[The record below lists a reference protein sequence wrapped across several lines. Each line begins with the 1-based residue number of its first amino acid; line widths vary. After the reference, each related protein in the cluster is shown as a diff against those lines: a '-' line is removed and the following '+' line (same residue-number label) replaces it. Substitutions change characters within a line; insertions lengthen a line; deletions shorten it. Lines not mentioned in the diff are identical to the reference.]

1 MSSED
6 KEAMGLAGHLRVAA
20 SSFTTLLRTQTQ
32 RAAIDVALLAI
43 RELCWDDHNECEGRG
58 AGRVLCVWV
67 TQEQIQATTKLLGV
81 KAAYVCALI
90 CRFFIFNGYCC
101 KCTVAGETIAI
112 FAHPLTTYH
121 IVEYT

>member
-90 CRFFIFNGYCC
+90 CRFLFLMATAVNAQWLVRQLLFLL
-101 KCTVAGETIAI
+101 THSPHTI
-112 FAHPLTTYH
+112 
-121 IVEYT
+121 